1 MDNIKIN
8 SVGESKSFFNF
19 SFIEKHIIDIVSNK
33 SSNNSD
39 LKVGDGRNNK
49 ISKKYLP
56 DEYLYFAYRI

>member
-8 SVGESKSFFNF
+8 SVGESKSFLNL
-19 SFIEKHIIDIVSNK
+19 SFIENHIIDIVSNK

-39 LKVGDGRNNK
+39 LKVKDGRNKK

-56 DEYLYFAYRI
+56 YENLYFAYRI